1 MQNSTN
7 FVLVYL
13 WFDVPAAEAAMR
25 HRREIE
31 SFGEVLKRD
40 GVAFVSRT
48 YQEAFEVLRGGNGEP
63 KSPYVS
69 YLLERY
75 LDDAPRGLVP

>member
-1 MQNSTN
+1 MQNGTN

-13 WFDVPAAEAAMR
+13 WFDVPGAEAALH

-31 SFGEVLKRD
+31 SFGEILKCD

-48 YQEAFEVLRGGNGEP
+48 YQEAFEILRGGSGEP
-63 KSPYVS
+63 ESPYVA

-75 LDDAPRGLVP
+75 LDVPPLTGT

>member
-1 MQNSTN
+1 MENGTN

-13 WFDVPAAEAAMR
+13 WFDVPGAEAAMR

-31 SFGEVLKRD
+31 SFVEVLKRD
-40 GVAFVSRT
+40 GVALVSRT
-48 YQEAFEVLRGGNGEP
+48 YQEAFEVLRGGNGGP
-63 KSPYVS
+63 RSPYVA

-75 LDDAPRGLVP
+75 LDDALRGPAP